1 MTRSDTYA
9 LVQIALLTAFAGVYF
24 FVPGPPLFVS
34 RTALR
39 AGTIVCAAALLL
51 LLVSLVTLRRV
62 IQVAPAPRQ
71 GGHLVE
77 AGVYRWLRHPIY
89 TAMVALLAGLWL
101 RRPALATAAA
111 AAIVIAFLIVKSRYE
126 ESLLL
131 SAYPGYAAY
140 RTRTLGVLLIR

>member
-1 MTRSDTYA
+1 MSRSDTYA
-9 LVQIALLTAFAGVYF
+9 LAQTLLLTTFGAVFF
-24 FVPGPPLFVS
+24 FVPGPLLFVS

-39 AGTIVCAAALLL
+39 AGTVACVAALVL
-51 LLVSLVTLRRV
+51 LLVSIVTLRRV
-62 IQVAPAPRQ
+62 IQVAPAPKA

-101 RRPALATAAA
+101 RRPTLATAAA
-111 AAIVIAFLIVKSRYE
+111 AAIVMVFLVVKSRYE

-131 SAYPGYAAY
+131 TAYPDYAAY
-140 RTRTLGVLLIR
+140 RARTCGVLLIV